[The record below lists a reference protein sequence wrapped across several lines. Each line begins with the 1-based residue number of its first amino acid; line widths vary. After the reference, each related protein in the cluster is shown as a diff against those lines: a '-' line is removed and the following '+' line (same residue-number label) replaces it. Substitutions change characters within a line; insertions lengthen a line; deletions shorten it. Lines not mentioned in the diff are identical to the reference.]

1 MDIYFEYIGKYSSR
15 ETKIPIIWNE
25 EENLAYVK
33 DVSGN
38 REMKDFLRNEM
49 IEFPDSLD
57 IILGEVFK
65 YSGAILQKHIDTL
78 AQWIEDINNCRPSNL
93 PG

>member
-1 MDIYFEYIGKYSSR
+1 MDVKFKYIGKNSPR
-15 ETKIPIIWNE
+15 ELSITVVWNKKE
-25 EENLAYVK
+25 QLAYVK
-33 DVSGN
+33 DVSGP

-49 IEFPDSLD
+49 IDFPDSLD

-65 YSGAILQKHIDTL
+65 FTGIVLQHYMDEL
-78 AQWIEDINNCRPSNL
+78 SLWIKKINSSRPPNF

>member
-1 MDIYFEYIGKYSSR
+1 MDIYFKYIGKYSPR
-15 ETKIPIIWNE
+15 EVRIPIIWNE
-25 EENLAYVK
+25 KENLAYVK

-65 YSGAILQKHIDTL
+65 FSGPVLQKHIDAL
-78 AQWIEDINNCRPSNL
+78 AGWIEAINNSRPSNL